1 MFNQTSQNVKG
12 LKVKNRL
19 GLAAGLDKNGK
30 LIKEFSNIGFGF
42 IEVGTITPHAQSGNP
57 KPRLHRI
64 IKHGSLLNSL
74 GFPNDGLE
82 QIKQR
87 LLTIDKN
94 ICLGINIGPNKDQ
107 VAVNALDDY
116 ITCYKEIYKYA
127 HFVTL
132 NISSPNTPGLRDL
145 HSTNMFQEMI
155 EAIIEER
162 DKNTYKPKILIKFSP
177 DESLETYKELLSVIN
192 ASEIDG
198 VIITNT
204 TNNGELKNNIGMK
217 DKPGGISGKL
227 LREPSNKI
235 LKAIKPFLT
244 PEKIIVAVG
253 GVYDVDSYN
262 EKIDLGADLVQMY
275 TGLIY
280 EGPSL
285 VKRIVKNDK

>member
-1 MFNQTSQNVKG
+1 
-12 LKVKNRL
+12 
-19 GLAAGLDKNGK
+19 
-30 LIKEFSNIGFGF
+30 
-42 IEVGTITPHAQSGNP
+42 
-57 KPRLHRI
+57 
-64 IKHGSLLNSL
+64 
-74 GFPNDGLE
+74 
-82 QIKQR
+82 
-87 LLTIDKN
+87 
-94 ICLGINIGPNKDQ
+94 
-107 VAVNALDDY
+107 
-116 ITCYKEIYKYA
+116 
-127 HFVTL
+127 
-132 NISSPNTPGLRDL
+132 
-145 HSTNMFQEMI
+145 MFQEMI

-235 LKAIKPFLT
+235 LKVIKTFLN

>member
-1 MFNQTSQNVKG
+1 M
-12 LKVKNRL
+12 
-19 GLAAGLDKNGK
+19 
-30 LIKEFSNIGFGF
+30 
-42 IEVGTITPHAQSGNP
+42 
-57 KPRLHRI
+57 
-64 IKHGSLLNSL
+64 
-74 GFPNDGLE
+74 
-82 QIKQR
+82 
-87 LLTIDKN
+87 
-94 ICLGINIGPNKDQ
+94 
-107 VAVNALDDY
+107 
-116 ITCYKEIYKYA
+116 
-127 HFVTL
+127 
-132 NISSPNTPGLRDL
+132 
-145 HSTNMFQEMI
+145 
-155 EAIIEER
+155 
-162 DKNTYKPKILIKFSP
+162 
-177 DESLETYKELLSVIN
+177 IN

-204 TNNGELKNNIGMK
+204 TNDEELKSNIGMK